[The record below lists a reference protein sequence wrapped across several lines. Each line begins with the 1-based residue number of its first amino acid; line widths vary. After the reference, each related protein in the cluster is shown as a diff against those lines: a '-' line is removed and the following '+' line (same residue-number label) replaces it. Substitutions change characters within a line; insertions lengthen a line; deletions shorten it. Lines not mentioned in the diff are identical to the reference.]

1 MGGSPIVIKLR
12 SLIFKALALG
22 SLLFLSGC
30 NAVVMNPK
38 GIIAEHE
45 KHLFFV
51 ALSLMLIIVVPVI
64 ILTLVIARRYRAS
77 NTNAKYTPDWS
88 HNNWL
93 ELVWWTVP
101 AIIIIIL
108 ATITWISAHRLDPY
122 RPIQSDVKPITID
135 VVALNWR
142 WLFIYPDLGIATI
155 NFVQFPVN
163 TPVAFHLTSDGP
175 MNSFQIPQ
183 LAGQIYAMA
192 GMKTQLHLMA
202 NEMGDYNGRSTN
214 FSGDGF
220 SDMTFVA
227 HVSSQ
232 DDFNKWVQTVKQS
245 SNALTMDTYKKLAA
259 PSEDET
265 VQYFS
270 SVENNLFDNVVM
282 SFMMPAMTTTTV
294 NTGTN
299 SPAVVSS
306 KK

>member
-1 MGGSPIVIKLR
+1 MGDSLTVIKLR
-12 SLIFKALALG
+12 NIISKALALG
-22 SLLFLSGC
+22 ALLLLSGC

-45 KHLFFV
+45 KHLFFI

-64 ILTLVIARRYRAS
+64 LLTVVISRRYRAS
-77 NTNAKYTPDWS
+77 NTKATYTPDWS

-93 ELVWWTVP
+93 ELIWWTVP
-101 AIIIIIL
+101 AIIITIL
-108 ATITWISAHRLDPY
+108 AIITWISAHRLDPY
-122 RPIQSDVKPITID
+122 RPIQSDVKPIDID
-135 VVALNWR
+135 VVALDWR
-142 WLFIYPDLGIATI
+142 WLFIYPDQGIATI
-155 NFVQFPVN
+155 NLVQFPVN
-163 TPVAFHLTSDGP
+163 TPIAFHLTSDGP

-202 NEMGDYNGRSTN
+202 NTMGDYNGRSTN

-220 SDMTFVA
+220 ADMTFIA
-227 HVSSQ
+227 RVSSE
-232 DDFNKWVQTVKQS
+232 DDFNKWVQSVKQS
-245 SNALTMDTYKKLAA
+245 PNSLTMASYKQLSA

-282 SFMMPAMTTTTV
+282 SFMMPASAMTTTT
-294 NTGTN
+294 TSAN

-306 KK
+306 N